1 MKNEYTAIVLGVG
14 GIGAGALYWLSRRV
28 GGEVLGIEQ
37 FGLGHDRG
45 SSQDH
50 SRIIRYSYHRP
61 FYVELAKRAYR
72 CWDAVEK
79 ETGEQLVHRVGGLDL
94 FPENGAI
101 PAQDYTSSLDACGIG
116 YERLEAD
123 EIRRRWPA
131 FTIPDSVRGLFQA
144 DGGLVAAAKA
154 NAAHV
159 RAARAAGAEV
169 LENTAVTG
177 VRVERGEVVVTIA
190 GKTLR
195 CRRLIVTAGAWSN
208 PALRHLGLNVPITVT
223 REQVI
228 YFSAPDLERFA
239 PGRHPIWIW
248 MDEPSFYGF
257 PVFGLPA
264 VKVAQDVGGYETTA
278 DTRNFDPDPANLAR
292 VRGWCERYMPS
303 ALGPELLIKTCLYAM
318 PPDRE
323 FVVDVLPEHPEVV
336 VAIGGGH
343 GFKFASALGQ
353 VLSELALDGRT
364 EADLSAFAIDR
375 PVLTMANPPRNFTI

>member
-1 MKNEYTAIVLGVG
+1 MKKEYEAIVLGVG
-14 GIGAGALYWLSRRV
+14 GIGAGALYWLSRRL
-28 GGEVLGIEQ
+28 GDGVLGLEQ
-37 FGLGHDRG
+37 FELGHDRG

-61 FYVELAKRAYR
+61 FYVQLAQRAYR
-72 CWDAVEK
+72 CWAEVEK
-79 ETGEQLVHRVGGLDL
+79 AAGEQLVHRCGGLDL

-101 PAQDYTSSLDACGIG
+101 PASDYTSSLDACGIA

-131 FTIPDSVRGLFQA
+131 FTIPDSVRGLYQA

-159 RAARAAGAEV
+159 RAARQAGAEV
-169 LENTAVTG
+169 RENAAVSG
-177 VRVERGEVVVTIA
+177 VRVEDGEVALTVD
-190 GKTLR
+190 GRTLR
-195 CRRLIVTAGAWSN
+195 ARRLIVTAGAWSN
-208 PALRHLGLNVPITVT
+208 AVLGNFGLNVPITVT

-228 YFSAPDLERFA
+228 YFSAPDLEHFA
-239 PGRHPIWIW
+239 PDRFPIWIW

-257 PVFGLPA
+257 PVYGLPA
-264 VKVAQDVGGYETTA
+264 VKVAQDVGGYVTTA
-278 DTRNFDPDPANLAR
+278 ATRNFDPDPANLAR
-292 VRGWCERYMPS
+292 VRGWCERYLPA

-318 PPDRE
+318 PPDRD
-323 FVVDVLPEHPEVV
+323 FVVDALPGHPEIL

-353 VLSELALDGRT
+353 VLSELALDGAT
-364 EADLSAFAIDR
+364 AADISAFAVDR
-375 PVLTMANPPRNFTI
+375 PILRLADPPKSFTI

>member
-1 MKNEYTAIVLGVG
+1 MRRDFEAIVLGVG
-14 GIGAGALYWLSRRV
+14 GIGAGALYWLSRRL
-28 GGEVLGIEQ
+28 GGDVLGIEQ
-37 FGLGHDRG
+37 FELGHDRG

-72 CWDAVEK
+72 CWAAVEK
-79 ETGEQLVHRVGGLDL
+79 DADEQLVHRVGGLDL
-94 FPENGAI
+94 FPEKGAI
-101 PAQDYTSSLDACGIG
+101 PPEDYTSSLDACGIG
-116 YERLEAD
+116 YERLEAS

-131 FTIPDSVRGLFQA
+131 FTIPDSVWGLYQK
-144 DGGLVAAAKA
+144 DGGLVDAAKA

-159 RAARAAGAEV
+159 RAARAAGADV
-169 LENTAVTG
+169 LVSTAVTG
-177 VRVERGEVVVTIA
+177 MRIEDGEVVVTVPGQA
-190 GKTLR
+190 FR
-195 CRRLIVTAGAWSN
+195 CRRLIVTAGAWSM
-208 PALRHLGLNVPITVT
+208 PVLRHVGLNVPITVT

-228 YFSAPDLERFA
+228 YFSAPQLERFA
-239 PGRHPIWIW
+239 PDRHPIWIW

-257 PVFGLPA
+257 PVYGLPA

-278 DTRNFDPDPANLAR
+278 DTRDFEPDPANLAR

-375 PVLTMANPPRNFTI
+375 PVLTMPNPPKSFTI